1 MSLTHKKLALAAA
14 GLVIWGYG
22 IQTEDPRAT
31 WLGIGMLTVAVLL
44 RFIKPRPP
52 AADA

>member
-31 WLGIGMLTVAVLL
+31 WLGIGMLAVAAML
-44 RFIKPRPP
+44 RFYKPRSP
-52 AADA
+52 DR